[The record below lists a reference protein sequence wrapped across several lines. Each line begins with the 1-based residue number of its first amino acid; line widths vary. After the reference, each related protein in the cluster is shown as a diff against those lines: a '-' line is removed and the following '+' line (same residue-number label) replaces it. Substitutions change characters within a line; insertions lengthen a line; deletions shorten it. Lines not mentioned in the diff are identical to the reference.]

1 MLYLLHEGDVEA
13 KHFFYRGTSPAGRT
27 ASPAVSPTALQQA
40 GGFPAMSYLLL
51 AVYSCIHTC
60 IHAQHYHHAY
70 KNITSLS
77 HASCTCMH
85 TPTHLVMHL
94 AMHSPTRGT
103 PTWVHACGRVTYAAD
118 RVFAYADNVLLI
130 VTTVHLHTH
139 THTYNG
145 KYGLEIFKGLRGYM
159 APPCGS
165 FSFHPRACPLTN
177 SLLLTLTLHH
187 YHYH

>member
-1 MLYLLHEGDVEA
+1 
-13 KHFFYRGTSPAGRT
+13 
-27 ASPAVSPTALQQA
+27 
-40 GGFPAMSYLLL
+40 MSYLLL

-103 PTWVHACGRVTYAAD
+103 PTWAHACLSHAFSASPSRASARTGARGLALAS
-118 RVFAYADNVLLI
+118 
-130 VTTVHLHTH
+130 TH
-139 THTYNG
+139 
-145 KYGLEIFKGLRGYM
+145 I
-159 APPCGS
+159 PCV
-165 FSFHPRACPLTN
+165 
-177 SLLLTLTLHH
+177 
-187 YHYH
+187 